1 MANNFKDRLLTYA
14 NYLQKMI
21 AEDYELRVM
30 QRELY
35 KFVQLGIDDYYS
47 VEERK
52 GIVESLVS
60 IANSDKVNTQQ
71 RALILANAYKLDQ
84 INGLGLD
91 VPLEHLEETLIIDEE
106 PRPLPENMLKVMT
119 PHDLAQYKDM
129 QEKQRSDEDLLRLYN
144 VSLGAYQF
152 KPNPYYQMFK
162 TYDSKIDGE

>member
-1 MANNFKDRLLTYA
+1 MANNFKERLSTYV

-21 AEDYELRVM
+21 DAEFEYSAI

-35 KFVQLGIDDYYS
+35 KFIQFGIDDDYS

-52 GIVESLVS
+52 GIVESLIS

-84 INGLGLD
+84 INGLGID

-106 PRPLPENMLKVMT
+106 LRPLPENMLRIMEPRHIEQHKE
-119 PHDLAQYKDM
+119 L
-129 QEKQRSDEDLLRLYN
+129 QEKQRPDEDLLRLYN

-152 KPNPYYQMFK
+152 KPNSYYQMFK
-162 TYDSKIDGE
+162 TNDSEIDGE

>member
-1 MANNFKDRLLTYA
+1 MANNYKERLSTYV
-14 NYLQKMI
+14 NCLQKMLD
-21 AEDYELRVM
+21 AEFEYSAI

-35 KFVQLGIDDYYS
+35 KFIQFGIDDDYS

-91 VPLEHLEETLIIDEE
+91 VPLEHLEETLVIDEE
-106 PRPLPENMLKVMT
+106 PRPLSEVLLRIMKPRHIEQAK
-119 PHDLAQYKDM
+119 KM
-129 QEKQRSDEDLLRLYN
+129 QENQRPDEDLLRLFN
-144 VSLGAYQF
+144 ISLGVFQF
-152 KPNPYYQMFK
+152 KQNPYYLMFR
-162 TYDSKIDGE
+162 TYDS

>member
-1 MANNFKDRLLTYA
+1 MANNYKERLLTYA

-21 AEDYELRVM
+21 AEDYELRVI

-35 KFVQLGIDDYYS
+35 KFIQFGIDDDYS

-84 INGLGLD
+84 INGLGIN

-119 PHDLAQYKDM
+119 PHDLEQYKDM
-129 QEKQRSDEDLLRLYN
+129 QEKQRSDEDLMRLYN
-144 VSLGAYQF
+144 VSLGVYQF
-152 KPNPYYQMFK
+152 KPNSYYQIFMNN
-162 TYDSKIDGE
+162 DSEIDGE

>member
-1 MANNFKDRLLTYA
+1 MANNYKERLLTYA

-52 GIVESLVS
+52 GVVDALISV
-60 IANSDKVNTQQ
+60 ANSDKVNKQQ

-84 INGLGLD
+84 INGLGIN
-91 VPLEHLEETLIIDEE
+91 VPLEHLEETLVIDEI

-119 PHDLAQYKDM
+119 PHDLEQYKDM
-129 QEKQRSDEDLLRLYN
+129 QEKQRTDEDLLRLYN

-152 KPNPYYQMFK
+152 KPNSYYQMFK
-162 TYDSKIDGE
+162 TNDSENDGE

>member
-1 MANNFKDRLLTYA
+1 MANNFKERLLTYA

-47 VEERK
+47 IEERI
-52 GIVESLVS
+52 GVTETLIS
-60 IANSDKVNTQQ
+60 IANGDKVNKQQ

-91 VPLEHLEETLIIDEE
+91 VPVDRLDETLYIDNEWRE
-106 PRPLPENMLKVMT
+106 LPASL
-119 PHDLAQYKDM
+119 LKDM
-129 QEKQRSDEDLLRLYN
+129 PEEKKHKTELYKANAKLDEGILDKYN
-144 VSLGAYQF
+144 IGIAVWRF
-152 KPNPYYQMFK
+152 NKNPYYLMFRN
-162 TYDSKIDGE
+162 YDSEIDGE

>member
-1 MANNFKDRLLTYA
+1 MANNYKERLSTYV
-14 NYLQKMI
+14 NCLQKMI
-21 AEDYELRVM
+21 AEDIELRVM

-35 KFVQLGIDDYYS
+35 KFIQFGIDDDYS

-84 INGLGLD
+84 INGLGIN

-119 PHDLAQYKDM
+119 PHDLEQYKDM
-129 QEKQRSDEDLLRLYN
+129 QEKQRTDEDLLRLYN

-152 KPNPYYQMFK
+152 KQNPYYQMFK
-162 TYDSKIDGE
+162 TNDSEIDGE

>member
-1 MANNFKDRLLTYA
+1 MANNFKERLLTYA

-47 VEERK
+47 VEERREV
-52 GIVESLVS
+52 VEALIS
-60 IANSDKVNTQQ
+60 IANGDKVNKQQ

-91 VPLEHLEETLIIDEE
+91 VPVERLDETLYIDNEWRE
-106 PRPLPENMLKVMT
+106 LPASL
-119 PHDLAQYKDM
+119 LKDM
-129 QEKQRSDEDLLRLYN
+129 PEEEKHKTELYKAT
-144 VSLGAYQF
+144 V
-152 KPNPYYQMFK
+152 
-162 TYDSKIDGE
+162 TVI

>member
-1 MANNFKDRLLTYA
+1 MANNFKERLLTYA

-47 VEERK
+47 VEERREV
-52 GIVESLVS
+52 VEALIS
-60 IANSDKVNTQQ
+60 IANADKVNKQQ

-91 VPLEHLEETLIIDEE
+91 VPVERLDETLYIDNEWRE
-106 PRPLPENMLKVMT
+106 LPASL
-119 PHDLAQYKDM
+119 LKDM
-129 QEKQRSDEDLLRLYN
+129 PEEEKHKTELYKASAKLDEGILDKYN
-144 VSLGAYQF
+144 IGIAVWRF
-152 KPNPYYQMFK
+152 HKNPYYEGFRDCMPG
-162 TYDSKIDGE
+162 ID